1 MGFDD
6 GSGEKAMKLP
16 GLPSIPAPW
25 MLYIKLGLIAAVF
38 LFGAFVGCK
47 AQSARDNAKL
57 ERKGAIIAKYNE
69 ALNGATA
76 QLRVN
81 TTTFRAITA
90 HARSEAKRAADN
102 QAAGEAAA
110 KQARKDK
117 AKYEKKL
124 TAIERALEAAK
135 KADPDCRKLLE
146 SPTCAAL
153 H

>member
-1 MGFDD
+1 
-6 GSGEKAMKLP
+6 MKLP

-38 LFGAFVGCK
+38 LTGAVVGCK
-47 AQSARDNAKL
+47 AQSARDAHKL
-57 ERKGAIIAKYNE
+57 ASKDAVIAKYSA
-69 ALNGATA
+69 ALDGAVA

-81 TTTFRAITA
+81 TTTFKAITA

-102 QAAGEAAA
+102 QTAGEAAA

-117 AKYEKKL
+117 KRYEGKL
-124 TAIERALEAAK
+124 GAIARELEAAK
-135 KADPDCRKLLE
+135 ASSPDCRKLLE

>member
-1 MGFDD
+1 
-6 GSGEKAMKLP
+6 MKLP

-25 MLYIKLGLIAAVF
+25 VLYIKLGLIAAVF
-38 LFGAFVGCK
+38 LTGTVVGCK
-47 AQSARDNAKL
+47 AQSARDEAKL
-57 ERKGAIIAKYNE
+57 ERKDAIIAKYSA
-69 ALNGATA
+69 ALDGSIA

-81 TTTFRAITA
+81 TTTFQAITA
-90 HARSEAKRAADN
+90 HARKEKKRAADN

-117 AKYEKKL
+117 KIYEGKL
-124 TAIERALEAAK
+124 GAIARELEAAK
-135 KADPDCRKLLE
+135 NADPDCRKLLE